1 VRGRHQLRK
10 ASRART
16 AKCAHIRSVSV
27 TSAGVTRHVCED
39 CGHVGFNFEK
49 SLDGLVERD
58 RFSRPADETSE
69 TLVGTSERH

>member
-1 VRGRHQLRK
+1 
-10 ASRART
+10 
-16 AKCAHIRSVSV
+16 
-27 TSAGVTRHVCED
+27 VCED